1 MLRQA
6 ARARVKPGCLASTG
20 MVQESREDV
29 TGLLVE
35 WSNGDEQALARL
47 MPLVYDELHRLAGG
61 YLRRERADRTLQTTA
76 LVHEAY
82 MRLIDQKRIQWRGSL
97 HFVALSAQMMRR
109 ILIDHARAH
118 GYAKRG
124 GGARKLSLDDAPQIS
139 MHRPAELLQLDE
151 ALEELAR
158 MDPELARIVELR
170 FFGGLK
176 SAEIAE
182 LDRCFDSH
190 GDSPPAHGEG
200 LVVSLPEWRR
210 RWTVNAS
217 MVARTV

>member
-1 MLRQA
+1 
-6 ARARVKPGCLASTG
+6 

-29 TGLLVE
+29 TGMLVE
-35 WSNGDEQALARL
+35 WSNGDEQALERL

-61 YLRRERADRTLQTTA
+61 YLRRERADHTLQTTA

-82 MRLIDQKRIQWRGSL
+82 MRLIDQKRIEWRGSL
-97 HFVALSAQMMRR
+97 HFVALAAQMMRR

-182 LDRCFDSH
+182 LI
-190 GDSPPAHGEG
+190 G
-200 LVVSLPEWRR
+200 VSIPTVTR
-210 RWTVNAS
+210 RW
-217 MVARTV
+217 RTAKAWLYRYLSGDGDGQ